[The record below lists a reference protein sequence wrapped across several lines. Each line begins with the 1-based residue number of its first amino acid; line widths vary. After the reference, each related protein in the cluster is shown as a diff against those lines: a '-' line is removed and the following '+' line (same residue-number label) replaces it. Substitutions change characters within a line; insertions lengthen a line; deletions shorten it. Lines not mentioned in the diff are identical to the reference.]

1 MRHFLFEITSG
12 DYEGEEI
19 IVGADTL
26 AEARQIGKE
35 EIGSVHFLCELSEEE
50 AEASGLDE
58 Y

>member
-12 DYEGEEI
+12 EYDGEEI

-26 AEARQIGKE
+26 AEARQIGKDE
-35 EIGSVHFLCELSEEE
+35 VGFVHFLCELSEEE